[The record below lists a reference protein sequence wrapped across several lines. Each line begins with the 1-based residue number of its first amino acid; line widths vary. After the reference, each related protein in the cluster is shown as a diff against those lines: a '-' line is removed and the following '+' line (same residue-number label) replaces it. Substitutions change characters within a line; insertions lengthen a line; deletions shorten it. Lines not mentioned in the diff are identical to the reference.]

1 MVTEPPLADPTPSPY
16 FRHMLQLGSL
26 QLNNRLILGTG
37 KYPSFQVMEACHKA
51 SETELVTV
59 AIRRAELGSHQKDS
73 ILGWIDRKTI
83 SLLPNTAGCYSA
95 DEAIITARL
104 ARELL
109 GTNLLKLEVIGDPK
123 TLFPDPIGTLE
134 AAKVLAKEGFE
145 VLPYCSDDPILCKR
159 LEEAGCVAVMP
170 LAAPIGSG
178 LGVCNPTKIQL
189 IVDQSKV
196 PVIVDAGIGT
206 ASDAAIAMELGV
218 DGILLNTAVA
228 GAKNPVQMATAMRL
242 AVESGRLAHLAGR
255 IPKKPYASASSPEQG
270 LIDS

>member
-1 MVTEPPLADPTPSPY
+1 
-16 FRHMLQLGSL
+16 
-26 QLNNRLILGTG
+26 
-37 KYPSFQVMEACHKA
+37 MEACHKQ

-59 AIRRAELGSHQKDS
+59 AIRRAELGSEARDS
-73 ILGWIDRKTI
+73 ILGWIDREKI
-83 SLLPNTAGCYSA
+83 ALLPNTAGCYSA
-95 DEAIITARL
+95 DEAIITAQL

-123 TLFPDPIGTLE
+123 TLFPDPIGTLQAAE
-134 AAKVLAKEGFE
+134 ALVRDGFE

-159 LEEAGCVAVMP
+159 LEDAGCAAVMP

-189 IVDQSKV
+189 IVENASV
-196 PVIVDAGIGT
+196 PVIIDAGLGT

-218 DGILLNTAVA
+218 DAVLLNTAVA
-228 GAKNPVQMATAMRL
+228 GADDPIQMAEAMRL
-242 AVESGRLAHLAGR
+242 AVEAGRLAHLAGR

-270 LIDS
+270 RIES